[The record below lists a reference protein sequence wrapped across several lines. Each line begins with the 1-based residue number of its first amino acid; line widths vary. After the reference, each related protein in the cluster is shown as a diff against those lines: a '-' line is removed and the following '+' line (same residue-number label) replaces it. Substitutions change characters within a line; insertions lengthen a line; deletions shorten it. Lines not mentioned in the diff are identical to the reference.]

1 MPWFPCVV
9 KSKKSRLPVRLRFAQ
24 SGFLSLA
31 VLEKATEVCWTGTR
45 RCVKNNGFSVGCKDF
60 VQRGKAKKPHRL
72 GWDEQIAVLPVA
84 LPERNHVKM
93 S

>member
-31 VLEKATEVCWTGTR
+31 VLEKATEVCWTDTR

-60 VQRGKAKKPHRL
+60 VQRGKAKKNP
-72 GWDEQIAVLPVA
+72 PV
-84 LPERNHVKM
+84 RVG
-93 S
+93 